1 MDEKARKSYND
12 VEAVDILH
20 HVSNFYIS
28 TKVPHDY
35 GTGEAYT
42 SVEVHTL
49 KHIADHHGIHGSHK
63 GSENLFADQGE
74 HQGNQLPVGIEMGL
88 FGRSPD
94 GVFHKMSPSFH

>member
-20 HVSNFYIS
+20 QVSNFYIS

-42 SVEVHTL
+42 STEV
-49 KHIADHHGIHGSHK
+49 
-63 GSENLFADQGE
+63 
-74 HQGNQLPVGIEMGL
+74 
-88 FGRSPD
+88 
-94 GVFHKMSPSFH
+94 

>member
-20 HVSNFYIS
+20 QVSNFYIS

-35 GTGEAYT
+35 GTGEVYT

-49 KHIADHHGIHGSHK
+49 KHIADHHGITVTELARDYGKTK
-63 GSENLFADQGE
+63 GAVSQILK
-74 HQGNQLPVGIEMGL
+74 
-88 FGRSPD
+88 R
-94 GVFHKMSPSFH
+94 